1 MSKTKINV
9 KLKEDQYSIH
19 LVDNILDPSLIKKY
33 ISDRQIMIIYDNNL
47 SIEKVRDFSSMINS
61 YTKFETI
68 SMGIVAT
75 EDKKSQE
82 TLNDIHNRL
91 IEEKFSRDCL
101 LIGMGGGIVCDI
113 SGFAAATYL
122 RGVDFVL
129 IPTSLLAQVDASVGG
144 KTAINHA
151 LGKNL
156 IGAFHQPSVVVSDP
170 VVLSTLPRREFR
182 SGLYEV
188 VKYGMIRDPD
198 LFRRLQNHS
207 SDIFSLEPTELVRI
221 IAASC
226 RIKASVVSEDEYEG
240 NIRRILNFG
249 HTAGHAIEAATR
261 YRRFRHGEA
270 IAYGM
275 LVVADLA
282 VRRSLLK
289 KDDQEALA
297 QLITQLGP
305 LPSISDL
312 SAKSLIEI
320 MGRDKKVLKGRLHV
334 ILPTS
339 IGKTVIVD
347 DITPKELK
355 QSLRVVGTAG

>member
-19 LVDNILDPSLIKKY
+19 LVDNILDPSIIKKY
-33 ISDRQIMIIYDNNL
+33 ISDKQIMIIYDNNL

-68 SMGIVAT
+68 SIGIVAT

-129 IPTSLLAQVDASVGG
+129 IPTSLLAQVDASVGE

-156 IGAFHQPSVVVSDP
+156 IGA
-170 VVLSTLPRREFR
+170 
-182 SGLYEV
+182 
-188 VKYGMIRDPD
+188 
-198 LFRRLQNHS
+198 
-207 SDIFSLEPTELVRI
+207 
-221 IAASC
+221 
-226 RIKASVVSEDEYEG
+226 
-240 NIRRILNFG
+240 
-249 HTAGHAIEAATR
+249 
-261 YRRFRHGEA
+261 
-270 IAYGM
+270 
-275 LVVADLA
+275 
-282 VRRSLLK
+282 
-289 KDDQEALA
+289 
-297 QLITQLGP
+297 
-305 LPSISDL
+305 
-312 SAKSLIEI
+312 
-320 MGRDKKVLKGRLHV
+320 
-334 ILPTS
+334 
-339 IGKTVIVD
+339 
-347 DITPKELK
+347 
-355 QSLRVVGTAG
+355 

>member
-19 LVDNILDPSLIKKY
+19 LVDNILDPSIIKKY
-33 ISDRQIMIIYDNNL
+33 ISDKQIMIIYDNNL

-156 IGAFHQPSVVVSDP
+156 IGAFHQPKI
-170 VVLSTLPRREFR
+170 VLIDTSFLETLPKKEIIC
-182 SGLYEV
+182 GLVE
-188 VKYGMIRDPD
+188 MIKHSLISDQTYFIWIKENINFIKD
-198 LFRRLQNHS
+198 L
-207 SDIFSLEPTELVRI
+207 
-221 IAASC
+221 
-226 RIKASVVSEDEYEG
+226 
-240 NIRRILNFG
+240 
-249 HTAGHAIEAATR
+249 
-261 YRRFRHGEA
+261 
-270 IAYGM
+270 
-275 LVVADLA
+275 
-282 VRRSLLK
+282 
-289 KDDQEALA
+289 DQEIVKEAV
-297 QLITQLGP
+297 QK
-305 LPSISDL
+305 SIQ
-312 SAKSLIEI
+312 I
-320 MGRDKKVLKGRLHV
+320 KVIK
-334 ILPTS
+334 
-339 IGKTVIVD
+339 
-347 DITPKELK
+347 
-355 QSLRVVGTAG
+355 